1 MTTHHNRVRIGFALA
16 IVTMLLCGAY
26 LMPVSAQRPPPDHRF
41 GAIEAFRDPV
51 AAAEVGV
58 GWERILLYWSELQ
71 PSGPDDW
78 NLYHVPNDWLDL
90 AAQADREVVGLI
102 KHTPQWATDGTAGC
116 GVPRGLYLPID
127 DPGNLWANF
136 VRLVVGKY
144 QGRIDRWI
152 IWNEPDIAPTTYGSE
167 WCGSVDDYYQLL
179 KVAYIAAHQV
189 NPNVTIHL
197 AGLTYWHDQR
207 YLQKLLAVATRDPSA
222 PENGYYFDVVSLHIY
237 FNSETVSEIFSAV
250 RGTLSAYGINKPI
263 WLNETNAPPN
273 SDPQWQ
279 MPEANYEINLEEQA
293 SFLLQSFALAL
304 SQGAQ
309 RVAVYKWLDNDLPP
323 GFEPFGIIRPDF
335 SRRPAFD
342 AYRTIVNHYSGTV
355 SAQENRQSLYTVV
368 TLNRGNRTT
377 RVMWARTDAEV
388 TVSLPALASQAMLVE
403 QNGTEQRVMPADG
416 KYTVTLPGARCADVR
431 GCIIGGRTYLL
442 IEEANSDPAPIAPA
456 ATSVPESSPTPEI
469 AEVATPTLTVAPS
482 PTPEPTATVTPQPS
496 PTPIITDTPTPTASH
511 TSEPINSPTAVPPT
525 STPTPWPELSI
536 TSVSQPI
543 WPLLLGFAAVA
554 LVTAAVSTVFRRP
567 SPE

>member
-1 MTTHHNRVRIGFALA
+1 MTTHHSRVRIGFALA

-293 SFLLQSFALAL
+293 NFLLQSFA
-304 SQGAQ
+304 
-309 RVAVYKWLDNDLPP
+309 
-323 GFEPFGIIRPDF
+323 
-335 SRRPAFD
+335 
-342 AYRTIVNHYSGTV
+342 
-355 SAQENRQSLYTVV
+355 
-368 TLNRGNRTT
+368 
-377 RVMWARTDAEV
+377 
-388 TVSLPALASQAMLVE
+388 
-403 QNGTEQRVMPADG
+403 
-416 KYTVTLPGARCADVR
+416 
-431 GCIIGGRTYLL
+431 
-442 IEEANSDPAPIAPA
+442 PA
-456 ATSVPESSPTPEI
+456 ATRFRALRHHPARFQPASSLRRIPNDRESLLRYRLSTGESP
-469 AEVATPTLTVAPS
+469 VTLHSGYT
-482 PTPEPTATVTPQPS
+482 QPR
-496 PTPIITDTPTPTASH
+496 
-511 TSEPINSPTAVPPT
+511 
-525 STPTPWPELSI
+525 
-536 TSVSQPI
+536 QPHNPGHVGTHRCGGHRI
-543 WPLLLGFAAVA
+543 SSCTCFAGNAC
-554 LVTAAVSTVFRRP
+554 
-567 SPE
+567 